1 MEWILK
7 NLELILWIAG
17 PIAIW
22 INQRAREKRGQEADY
37 DQDGIPE
44 IAPTIAPPADDV
56 AREARARS
64 IQRGLQRQR
73 QQSQTQPNSPPPPPP
88 PAGYRLASP
97 ASPSESPAARQKTRS
112 GSRPKPAA
120 STQLTGPPPL
130 PSQSRRTPHRKSI
143 NLLPELRN
151 PEAIRKA
158 IVLREILGPPV
169 ALRKDTLQSEYP

>member
-22 INQRAREKRGQEADY
+22 INQRARQKRGQAADY
-37 DQDGIPE
+37 DEDGIPE
-44 IAPTIAPPADDV
+44 ITPSLAPPADDV
-56 AREARARS
+56 AREARARR
-64 IQRGLQRQR
+64 IQRELMRQLQQN
-73 QQSQTQPNSPPPPPP
+73 QSQPPSPPPPPT

-97 ASPSESPAARQKTRS
+97 AARSENPTARQKIRS

-120 STQLTGPPPL
+120 STQLTSPPPL
-130 PSQSRRTPHRKSI
+130 PSQSRRTASRKPI

>member
-22 INQRAREKRGQEADY
+22 INQRARQKRGQAADY
-37 DQDGIPE
+37 DEDGIPE
-44 IAPTIAPPADDV
+44 ITPSLTPPADDV
-56 AREARARS
+56 AREARARR
-64 IQRGLQRQR
+64 IQRELMRQLQQN
-73 QQSQTQPNSPPPPPP
+73 QSQPPSPPPPPT

-97 ASPSESPAARQKTRS
+97 AARSENPPARQKIRS

-120 STQLTGPPPL
+120 STQLTSPPPL
-130 PSQSRRTPHRKSI
+130 PSQSRRTVGRKPI

-169 ALRKDTLQSEYP
+169 ALRKDTL